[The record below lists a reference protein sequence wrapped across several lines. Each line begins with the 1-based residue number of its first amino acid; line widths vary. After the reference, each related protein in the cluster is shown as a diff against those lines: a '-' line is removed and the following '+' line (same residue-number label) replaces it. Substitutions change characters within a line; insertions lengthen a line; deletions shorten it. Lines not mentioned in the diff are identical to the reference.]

1 MRLSTHLGFT
11 GQCEEAFKLYE
22 KTLGGKIQMMM
33 TYGNSPMADQ
43 FPADFHNKIMHV
55 SMLVDGQVLMG
66 ADAPPGRGAK
76 PQGFTVAIS
85 VSDTSQ
91 AERIFN
97 TLAEGG
103 QVQMPLQQTF
113 WAKKFGMLIDR
124 FGTPWMVNA
133 GENQ

>member
-1 MRLSTHLGFT
+1 
-11 GQCEEAFKLYE
+11 
-22 KTLGGKIQMMM
+22 KIQMMM

-124 FGTPWMVNA
+124 FGTPWMVN
-133 GENQ
+133 